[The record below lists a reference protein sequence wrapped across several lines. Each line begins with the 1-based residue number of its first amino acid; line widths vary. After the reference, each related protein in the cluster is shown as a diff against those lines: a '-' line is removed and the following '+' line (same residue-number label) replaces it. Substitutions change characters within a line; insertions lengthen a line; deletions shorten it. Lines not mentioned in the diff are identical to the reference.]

1 MYRAA
6 LLLTTLLPLACA
18 TTSSSS
24 STQALTEAELDDG
37 YKKAALDR
45 AAFELSCTS
54 STTTLFVGE
63 PKSAGVMTTD
73 RAVAVSGCGPK
84 KLYVVRCTMRTDDSI
99 TIVGQKCIALIDPSR

>member
-18 TTSSSS
+18 TTPASSKK
-24 STQALTEAELDDG
+24 ALTQAELDDG
-37 YKKAALDR
+37 YKKTALDR
-45 AAFELSCTS
+45 AAFELPCTKT
-54 STTTLFVGE
+54 TTTLFVGE
-63 PKSAGVMTTD
+63 PQSAGVMTTD

-99 TIVGQKCIALIDPSR
+99 TIVGQKCIALIDPTR